1 MSPMSS
7 KAWLSS
13 MLSLTLLLV
22 LVVVF
27 TLIFDYINGF
37 HDTANAIAT
46 VVSTR
51 VLSPRKAIVMAACL
65 NFVGALFSTHVAI
78 TVASG
83 LLDTARFQT
92 VDIHRPAEFAA
103 RLQNPADPVS
113 QYLARQISP
122 PTRDLL
128 QQHAPGAEP
137 SKELLAGVVS
147 DLNYAIT
154 RTDLYSAERFA
165 GIELKEKTVAKAEN
179 PGKLKPEE
187 LANINRSLLEMAYP
201 QELGS
206 NQQLFQV
213 VILAG
218 ILGAIVWNLITWKYG
233 IPSSS
238 SHALIGGL
246 CGAAIIHGGLPS
258 VLWHGILRKVLI
270 PLVGSPAMGFIIG
283 FILMG
288 FIFKTISNVHPG
300 RVSASFSRLQIVS
313 AAAMAFTHGLNDAQK
328 SMGIITM
335 ALLSARII
343 SEPVVPLWVV
353 LSCAAAMALGTSVG
367 GWRIIKTMG
376 HKIIRLEPV
385 HGFAAETTSAIVLFI
400 TSHFGMPV
408 STTHVISGSI
418 FGVGASKRLSA
429 VRWGVA
435 QSMVTAW
442 VLTLPA
448 AGLVA
453 ALSYELLIF
462 MGLGK

>member
-1 MSPMSS
+1 
-7 KAWLSS
+7 
-13 MLSLTLLLV
+13 MLSLSLLLALIV
-22 LVVVF
+22 LCA
-27 TLIFDYINGF
+27 LAFDYINGF

-51 VLSPRKAIVMAACL
+51 VLTPRKAIIMAACL
-65 NFVGALFSTHVAI
+65 NFLGALFSTHVAI

-83 LLDTARFQT
+83 LLDTARFQV
-92 VDIHRPAEFAA
+92 VDIHQPAEFTAK
-103 RLQNPADPVS
+103 LQHPADPVS
-113 QYLARQISP
+113 QYLAQQLSP

-128 QQHAPGAEP
+128 GQYTPGAKP
-137 SKELLAGVVS
+137 SRELLGSVVT

-154 RTDLYSAERFA
+154 RTDLYSPERFA
-165 GIELKEKTVAKAEN
+165 GIELKDKTVAKAKDAA
-179 PGKLKPEE
+179 KLKPEE
-187 LANINRSLLEMAYP
+187 LANLNRTMLEKAYP
-201 QELGS
+201 QELDS
-206 NQQLFQV
+206 NQHAFQL

-218 ILGAIVWNLITWKYG
+218 ILGAIVWNLITWKFG

-258 VLWHGILRKVLI
+258 VLWNGILHKVLI
-270 PLVGSPAMGFIIG
+270 PLVGSPVMGFLLG
-283 FILMG
+283 FLLMG
-288 FIFKTISNVHPG
+288 AIFKTLAQVHPG
-300 RVSASFSRLQIVS
+300 RVSSSFRILQIIS

-335 ALLSARII
+335 ALVSARVIP
-343 SEPVVPLWVV
+343 EPVVPMWVV

-385 HGFAAETTSAIVLFI
+385 HGFAAETSSAIVLFV

-448 AGLVA
+448 AALVA
-453 ALSYELLIF
+453 ALSYELL
-462 MGLGK
+462 MLVGLGK

>member
-1 MSPMSS
+1 
-7 KAWLSS
+7 
-13 MLSLTLLLV
+13 MLSLSLLLV
-22 LVVVF
+22 LVVVCA
-27 TLIFDYINGF
+27 LAFDYINGF

-65 NFVGALFSTHVAI
+65 NFIGALVSTQVAI

-83 LLDTARFQT
+83 LVDTARFQM
-92 VDIHRPAEFAA
+92 VDIHQPAAFAA
-103 RLQNPADPVS
+103 KLKNPVDPLS
-113 QYLARQISP
+113 RYLATQLSP
-122 PTRDLL
+122 VTQGLL
-128 QQHAPGAEP
+128 GQYTVDTAASQ
-137 SKELLAGVVS
+137 ELQTAVVA
-147 DLNYAIT
+147 DLNRVIT

-165 GIELKEKTVAKAEN
+165 GVALKEKTVAKIKDAA
-179 PGKLKPEE
+179 KLKPEE
-187 LANINRSLLEMAYP
+187 LANTNRALLEKGYP
-201 QELGS
+201 QELDS
-206 NQQLFQV
+206 NQQTFQV
-213 VILAG
+213 VILAA
-218 ILGAIVWNLITWKYG
+218 ILGAIVWNLITWKFG

-246 CGAAIIHGGLPS
+246 CGAAIIHGGLPF
-258 VLWHGILRKVLI
+258 VLWGGIVQKVLI
-270 PLVGSPAMGFIIG
+270 PLVGSPAMGFLIG
-283 FILMG
+283 FLLMG
-288 FIFKTISNVHPG
+288 GIFKTLANVHPG
-300 RVSASFSRLQIVS
+300 RVSASFRHLQIVS

-335 ALLSARII
+335 ALVSARLIP
-343 SEPVVPLWVV
+343 EPVVPLWVV

-385 HGFAAETTSAIVLFI
+385 HGFAAETSSAIVLFV

-435 QSMVTAW
+435 QSMVMAW

-453 ALSYELLIF
+453 ALSYELL
-462 MGLGK
+462 MLVGLGK